1 MPTLSMLNPF
11 AFSGAEIS
19 SDQQKQETLAELF
32 SLTPHLAATAG
43 MMLAAISAAMAG
55 AEWSAVIALATVLIS
70 LAVRAALQW
79 HYIRRDA
86 DLLQKV
92 WAYRFV
98 AGSLFSCAS
107 YGTAGSVLLMGA
119 TQGTQLLVVAVACA
133 IAQGV
138 AARAYMMPGTAVFN
152 LLLILGPISAAAFL
166 DGTYLMVPA
175 AVIYLGFLISFIVMM
190 VKLRLR
196 QLKAERLSET
206 LLEQIL
212 EKNSELENAN
222 ARLAVL
228 ATTDSLTGLANR
240 RQLDDRLASSLRLAA
255 ENRMPLS
262 LLLIDVDHFKL
273 FNDTYGHQTG
283 DACLKKVAAALAS
296 CNWVEGSLV
305 ARYGGEE
312 FAVLMPGAGST
323 EALRA
328 AEQAR
333 VAVKLMDISS
343 LAGSP
348 PRQTISIGALS
359 LEPNEKTTTDEL
371 LRRADRAL
379 YQAKQNGRNRVSASE
394 EARDT
399 DLSTSDHAAGLG

>member
-1 MPTLSMLNPF
+1 MLNPF

-43 MMLAAISAAMAG
+43 MMLAAINAATMAG
-55 AEWSAVIALATVLIS
+55 SKLNALIAFAAVLIS
-70 LAVRAALQW
+70 LTLRATLQW
-79 HYIRRDA
+79 HYTRRDA
-86 DLLQKV
+86 DLLQKA
-92 WAYRFV
+92 WIHRFV

-107 YGTAGSVLLMGA
+107 YGAAGGVLLMGA

-138 AARAYMMPGTAVFN
+138 AARAYMMPGTAILN

-166 DGTYLMVPA
+166 DGTHLMAPA
-175 AVIYLGFLISFIVMM
+175 ALIYLVFLISFIVMM

-196 QLKAERLSET
+196 QLKAERLSEM

-240 RQLDDRLASSLRLAA
+240 RQLDEQLASSLRQAA
-255 ENRMPLS
+255 EKRQPLS

-273 FNDTYGHQTG
+273 FNDSYGHQMG
-283 DACLKKVAAALAS
+283 DGCLKKVAAALAS
-296 CNWVEGSLV
+296 CDWAEGSLV

-312 FAVLMPGAGST
+312 FAVLMPGTGST

-333 VAVKLMDISS
+333 MAVKLMDLSS

-348 PRQTISIGALS
+348 HRQTISIGALS
-359 LEPNEKTTTDEL
+359 LEPDEKTTTDEL

-379 YQAKQNGRNRVSASE
+379 YRAKQGGRNRVCSSDEASE
-394 EARDT
+394 
-399 DLSTSDHAAGLG
+399 AATASSHQAPELA